1 MTGVCIAIGEPWET
15 IAIRACERMQEM
27 TNVPC
32 FPLTKDFD
40 TVHPSW
46 NKCFVLDE
54 FKGEDGIL
62 LFDAD
67 IICLKP
73 WNPVELWE
81 KHNRAFLAVPDR
93 NIERVEEECERYG
106 IGFPDMYVNAGL
118 TIFGREHK
126 PIWDATFAKH
136 PWVRGW
142 LEQTPL
148 NQVLRDYEKDG
159 GKVVR
164 LDRKYNRIC
173 GWNVLAEEV
182 KGDTI
187 NAHLAGNGE
196 RPERIIAAQKELGWE

>member
-73 WNPVELWE
+73 WNPVEIWE
-81 KHNRAFLAVPDR
+81 NSGRAFVAVPDR
-93 NIERVEEECERYG
+93 NNERVELECERYG
-106 IGFPDMYVNAGL
+106 IGFPDIYVNAGL

-126 PIWDATFAKH
+126 PIWDRVKAIH
-136 PWVRGW
+136 PFERGW

-148 NQVLRDYEKDG
+148 NQTLQMYEHLG
-159 GKVVR
+159 GIVDR
-164 LDRKYNRIC
+164 LDRQYNRMC
-173 GWNVLAEEV
+173 GWSVIERELAT
-182 KGDTI
+182 DTV

-196 RPERIIAAQKELGWE
+196 HPERIIAAQKKVGLL